1 MKDNLIIYVSSRNNY
16 NMFEHEVLNNINREG
31 FEIIN
36 IDDGSCNEEFEKGK
50 SICEKNNIVF
60 LKSKDRGVQ
69 MATQTLIDFI
79 NKERPNCKWV
89 ICFQHDNWPITN
101 NFFTRI
107 SELIAQEKLD
117 EFGTMGFNV
126 LDKDDYTPNEYARWE
141 QGEKVIGQVGIA
153 NLSVKSLTDRWLCPY
168 KNSNLHKNIDKWLKP
183 FIMESPIWAVG
194 GINVKLWNKYIE
206 PTTDYQFHL
215 WFPDIAMQFN
225 YNNLPCIILPDLY
238 IMNFIRL
245 KEKYNI
251 PGNSAVGAR
260 AGDEYHFGTYNI
272 HHNSWKER
280 WGWDYED
287 SANTFRLVEENYLDT
302 IISKYFNHDISKGPL
317 KNINLGKY

>member
-16 NMFEHEVLNNINREG
+16 NMLEHEVLKNINFEG
-31 FEIIN
+31 FEFIN
-36 IDDGSCNEEFEKGK
+36 IDDGSCEEEFQKGVNLCK
-50 SICEKNNIVF
+50 KHNIPF

-79 NKERPNCKWV
+79 NKERPNCKWI
-89 ICFQHDNWPITN
+89 ICFQHDNWPITD

-107 SELIAQEKLD
+107 SQLISKNKLD

-126 LDKDDYTPNEYARWE
+126 LDKDDYTPNEYAEWE
-141 QGEKVIGQVGIA
+141 QGKKVIGQIGIA
-153 NLSVKSLTDRWLCPY
+153 NLSVKSLTDRWLCPT
-168 KNSNLHKNIDKWLKP
+168 KNSNLYKNTDKWLKP
-183 FIMESPIWAVG
+183 FIIESPIWAVG
-194 GINVKLWNKYIE
+194 GINVKMWNKHIE

-215 WFPDIAMQFN
+215 WYPDIAMQFN

-260 AGDEYHFGTYNI
+260 EGDEYHFGTYNI
-272 HHNSWKER
+272 HHDNWRKR
-280 WGWDYED
+280 WGWDYEN
-287 SANTFRLVEENYLDT
+287 SAGTFGMVEENYLDT
-302 IISKYFNHDISKGPL
+302 IISEYFNHDISDGPL
-317 KNINLGKY
+317 KNIDLGEY